1 MDKQFFHLRRHW
13 IVAILA
19 SVAMLP
25 AIVWSSHQKDA
36 SMIIFQMAVL
46 ALFVQFVW
54 SGAFAI
60 AALLSA
66 QRSYFFS
73 LTLLCIY
80 TLSAL
85 CAGVFLLLA

>member
-1 MDKQFFHLRRHW
+1 MDKEFFHLRRHW
-13 IVAILA
+13 IVAIVA

-25 AIVWSSHQKDA
+25 AIVLKSHQKDV
-36 SMIIFQMAVL
+36 SVIIFQMAVL
-46 ALFVQFVW
+46 TLFVQFVW